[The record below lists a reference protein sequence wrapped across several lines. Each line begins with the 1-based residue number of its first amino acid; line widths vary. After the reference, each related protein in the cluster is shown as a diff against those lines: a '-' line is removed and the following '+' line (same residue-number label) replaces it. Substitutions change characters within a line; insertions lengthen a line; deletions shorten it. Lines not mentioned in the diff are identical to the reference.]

1 MRILTGPQEALL
13 KDERQIL
20 NDLRLALV
28 QFGATQDDQATLG
41 DSIQQLDE
49 LFLLVVVGEFNAGKS
64 AFINALLGQKLLK
77 EGVTPTTTQI
87 NILRYGAEQERHVI
101 NDSQHVLSLPVD
113 WLNQISIVDTPGTNA
128 IIRSHEVLTSQFMPR
143 ADLVLFITSADRPF
157 TESERLF
164 LEKIRDWGKKVVV
177 VINKID
183 ILQSEADLTQVEDFI
198 VENSRSLLGI
208 TPEVYP
214 VSSRLA
220 QRAKLDDKLDDKRG
234 DSQEWLESRF
244 GPLEKYIHDSLDE
257 SSRLRLKFSN
267 PLGVGA
273 HLLEKYLQISLSRL
287 DLLKSDT
294 DMLTDVDSQLEIYKE
309 DMRRNFDFRMADIE
323 NILYELEQRGHE
335 YFDETFRLARV
346 FDLLS
351 KDRIRQ
357 EFEHRVVADA
367 PQRIERKVNELI
379 DWLVDS
385 DLRQWQAVN
394 EHLAE
399 RRRAHQERIVGDAGM
414 AGFSYDRD
422 RLMEAVGREARRV
435 VDTYDKVEEA
445 RIIAEGA
452 QTAVAASAALE
463 ISAVGLGTLVTII
476 ATTAAADI
484 TGIVMAGAI
493 AALGLFII
501 PARRR
506 AAKSEMKQKISD
518 LRAQL
523 TQALRSQFEHEI
535 EHSLQHIQEA
545 IAPYTRFVRSERNK
559 LTEAQSSLEEM
570 KTQLDNLKVRIEDV
584 T

>member
-1 MRILTGPQEALL
+1 MRILTDQQETLL
-13 KDERQIL
+13 KNERQTL
-20 NDLRLALV
+20 NDLRLSLV
-28 QFGATQDDQATLG
+28 QFGASQEDQATLG

-87 NILRYGAEQERHVI
+87 NILRFGDEQERRVI
-101 NDSQHVLSLPVD
+101 TDNQHILTLPVD
-113 WLNQISIVDTPGTNA
+113 WLNEISIVDTPGTNA
-128 IIRSHEVLTSQFMPR
+128 IIRSHEVLTSQFVPR
-143 ADLVLFITSADRPF
+143 ADLVLFITSADRSF
-157 TESERLF
+157 TESERAF

-183 ILQSEADLTQVEDFI
+183 ILQNDDDLSQVKDFVI
-198 VENSRSLLGI
+198 ENSRALLGI
-208 TPEVYP
+208 TPEIFP
-214 VSSRLA
+214 VSSRAA
-220 QRAKLDDKLDDKRG
+220 QHAKQG
-234 DSQEWLESRF
+234 EPQQWHASRF
-244 GPLEKYIHDSLDE
+244 EPLEKYIHDTLDE
-257 SSRLRLKFSN
+257 SSRLHLKFTN

-273 HLLEKYLQISLSRL
+273 HLLEKYLQVAQDRL
-287 DLLKSDT
+287 ELLKSDT
-294 DMLTDVDSQLEIYKE
+294 DMLADVDSQMALYKE
-309 DMRRNFDFRMADIE
+309 DMQRNFDFRMSDIE

-367 PQRIERKVNELI
+367 SQQIERKVNELI

-399 RRRAHQERIVGDAGM
+399 RRRAYKERIVGDPGLG
-414 AGFSYDRD
+414 GFNYDRD

-435 VDTYDKVEEA
+435 VETYDKTAEA
-445 RIIAEGA
+445 RAIAEGA
-452 QTAVAASAALE
+452 QTAVATSAALE

-476 ATTAAADI
+476 ATTAAVDI
-484 TGIVMAGAI
+484 TGVVMAGAI

-506 AAKSEMKQKISD
+506 AAKAEMKQKISE

-523 TQALRSQFEHEI
+523 AQALRSQFEHEI
-535 EHSLQHIQEA
+535 ERSLQHIQEA
-545 IAPYTRFVRSERNK
+545 TAPYTRFIRSERDK
-559 LTEAQSSLEEM
+559 LTETQSNLVSL
-570 KTQLDNLKVRIEDV
+570 KTQLENLKVRIDEV

>member
-1 MRILTGPQEALL
+1 MLKSILTTKQEDLL
-13 KDERQIL
+13 KQERQWLAELQVIL
-20 NDLRLALV
+20 SKLGVASEDQTTLAR
-28 QFGATQDDQATLG
+28 
-41 DSIQQLDE
+41 SIQQLDE
-49 LFLLVVVGEFNAGKS
+49 LFLLVVVGEFNSGKS
-64 AFINALLGQKLLK
+64 AFINALLGRPVLK
-77 EGVTPTTTQI
+77 EGVTPTTAQI
-87 NILRYGAEQERHVI
+87 NLLKFGETSQRQAQDAHLHLLTEPLDLLR
-101 NDSQHVLSLPVD
+101 
-113 WLNQISIVDTPGTNA
+113 QISIVDTPGTNA
-128 IIRSHEVLTSQFMPR
+128 IIKEHQAITEEFVPRS
-143 ADLVLFITSADRPF
+143 DLVLFITSADRPF

-183 ILQSEADLTQVEDFI
+183 ILQSEADLNQVQDFI

-208 TPEVYP
+208 TPEVFP
-214 VSSRLA
+214 VSSRMA
-220 QRAKLDDKLDDKRG
+220 QRAKLG
-234 DSQEWLESRF
+234 ESEEWIESRF
-244 GPLEKYIHDSLDE
+244 EPLEQYIHDSLDE

-273 HLLEKYLQISLSRL
+273 HLLEKYLQISQSRL
-287 DLLKSDT
+287 GLLKSDT
-294 DMLTDVDSQLEIYKE
+294 DMLSDVDSQLGIYKE
-309 DMRRNFDFRMADIE
+309 DMNRNFNFRMSDIE
-323 NILYELEQRGHE
+323 NILYEMEQRGHE

-351 KDRIRQ
+351 KERIRG

-435 VDTYDKVEEA
+435 VDTYNKVEEA
-445 RIIAEGA
+445 RAIAEGA

-476 ATTAAADI
+476 ATTAAADV
-484 TGIVMAGAI
+484 TGILMAGAI

-506 AAKSEMKQKISD
+506 AAKAEMKQKVSD
-518 LRAQL
+518 LREQL
-523 TQALRSQFEHEI
+523 AQALRAQFEHEI
-535 EHSLQHIQEA
+535 ERSLQQIQEA

-559 LTEAQSSLEEM
+559 LSEAQSSLEEM
-570 KTQLDNLKVRIEDV
+570 KTELENLKVRIEDI

>member
-1 MRILTGPQEALL
+1 MRILSDPQEALL

-20 NDLRLALV
+20 NNLRLALV
-28 QFGATQDDQATLG
+28 QFGASPEDQATLG

-101 NDSQHVLSLPVD
+101 NDSQHVLTLPVD

-128 IIRSHEVLTSQFMPR
+128 IIRSHEILTSQFVPR

-157 TESERLF
+157 TESERQF

-183 ILQSEADLTQVEDFI
+183 ILQSEADLNQVQDFI

-208 TPEVYP
+208 TPEVFP
-214 VSSRLA
+214 VSSRMA
-220 QRAKLDDKLDDKRG
+220 QRAKLG
-234 DSQEWLESRF
+234 ESEEWIESRF
-244 GPLEKYIHDSLDE
+244 EPLEQYIHDSLDE

-273 HLLEKYLQISLSRL
+273 HLLEKHLMISQSRL

-294 DMLTDVDSQLEIYKE
+294 DMLSDVDSQLGIYKE
-309 DMRRNFDFRMADIE
+309 DMNRNFNFRMADIE
-323 NILYELEQRGHE
+323 NILYEMEQRGHE

-351 KDRIRQ
+351 KDRIRG

-367 PQRIERKVNELI
+367 PQRIERK
-379 DWLVDS
+379 
-385 DLRQWQAVN
+385 VN

-445 RIIAEGA
+445 RAIAEGA

-476 ATTAAADI
+476 ATTAAADV
-484 TGIVMAGAI
+484 TGILMAGAI

-506 AAKSEMKQKISD
+506 AAKAEMKQKVSD
-518 LRAQL
+518 LREQL
-523 TQALRSQFEHEI
+523 AQALRAQFEHEI
-535 EHSLQHIQEA
+535 ERSLQQIQEA

-559 LTEAQSSLEEM
+559 LSEAQSSLEEM
-570 KTQLDNLKVRIEDV
+570 KTELENLKVRIEDI